1 LDHNEG
7 HGGFALKKDLLMED
21 VMKRIEERKNNVVGK
36 DVKNYFVDLLS
47 K

>member
-1 LDHNEG
+1 
-7 HGGFALKKDLLMED
+7 MED

-47 K
+47 KWPISAYLNFASDYYV